1 MSTDEKASEVSV
13 KHQGQTMIPKM
24 GPESRWF
31 CFLRSG

>member
-1 MSTDEKASEVSV
+1 MSTDEKASEVSE
-13 KHQGQTMIPKM
+13 HQGQTMIPKM